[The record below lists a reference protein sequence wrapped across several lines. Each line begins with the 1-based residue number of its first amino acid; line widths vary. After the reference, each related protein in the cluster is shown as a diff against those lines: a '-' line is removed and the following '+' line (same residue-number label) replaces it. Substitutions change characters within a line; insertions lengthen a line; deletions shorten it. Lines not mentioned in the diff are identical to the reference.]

1 MSTAAARGF
10 ILRLKS
16 DPEFFFE
23 VAAIEDS
30 LERLRFI
37 RSRGFDC
44 TAEEIADAFGSP
56 PEVDHRLWREQIHA
70 DPHFRCEAE
79 WLGDN
84 TAVVTVTGELD
95 LATADRLR
103 AVLRGL
109 RKRGITDHLAVD
121 LTDCTF
127 IDSMGLSVLI
137 EAQHVAKSPLH
148 VASCTDQNCQVLRI
162 TGLDNVF
169 VIHDSREQA
178 LAALRRQGEG

>member
-10 ILRLKS
+10 LLRLKS

-23 VAAIEDS
+23 VAAIEDAP
-30 LERLRFI
+30 ERLRFI
-37 RSRGFDC
+37 RSQGFDC
-44 TAEEIADAFGSP
+44 TDEEIADAFGSSRA
-56 PEVDHRLWREQIHA
+56 DHRSWRRQIPA
-70 DPHFRCEAE
+70 DPHFTCEAE

-95 LATADRLR
+95 LATAEQLR
-103 AVLRGL
+103 SVLRGL
-109 RKRGITDHLAVD
+109 HKRGVTDHLAVD
-121 LTDCTF
+121 LTDCTY

-137 EAQHVAKSPLH
+137 EAQHVARSPLH
-148 VASCTDQNCQVLRI
+148 VASRTGQNCQVLRI

-178 LAALRRQGEG
+178 LAALRRQGEA